1 MPKDSVPTTPTGWP
15 YIDPE
20 LYFRAFPAY
29 TQQLATKLDNADADV
44 AAAINAAATL
54 VLTPWTVL
62 STGFDAVVTGGALK
76 VRRNGREVE
85 IDLSLS
91 ASVSDGNTGLAPA
104 GFLPG
109 AFRPTSIA
117 RVPAYL
123 SGGYH
128 GLLYFGADGSIGI
141 TQRSGGTRSGPAAR
155 CIGWVVG

>member
-1 MPKDSVPTTPTGWP
+1 MPKDSVPITSKGWP

-29 TQQLATKLDNADADV
+29 TQQLATKLDNV

-54 VLTPWTVL
+54 VLTPWTIL
-62 STGFDAVVTGGALK
+62 STGFTGVVTGALK

-85 IDLSLS
+85 IDLSVS
-91 ASVSDGNTGLAPA
+91 ASVPDGNTNLAPA
-104 GFLPG
+104 GFLP
-109 AFRPTSIA
+109 ADFRPSNTA

-128 GLLYFGADGSIGI
+128 GLLYFAADGSLGI
-141 TQRSGGTRSGPAAR
+141 TQRSGGSRSNPAAR
-155 CIGWVVG
+155 GIGWVVG

>member
-1 MPKDSVPTTPTGWP
+1 MPKDSVPITSKGWP

-54 VLTPWTVL
+54 VLTTWTIL
-62 STGFDAVVTGGALK
+62 STGFSAIVTGGALK

-85 IDLSLS
+85 IDMSLS
-91 ASVSDGNTGLAPA
+91 ASVSDGNTELAPA
-104 GFLPG
+104 GFLPA
-109 AFRPTSIA
+109 AFRPSSVA

-123 SGGYH
+123 AGGYL
-128 GLLYFGADGSIGI
+128 GLLYFGADGSLGI
-141 TQRSGGTRSGPAAR
+141 TQRSGGTRSTPSAR
-155 CIGWVVG
+155 GIGWVVG

>member
-1 MPKDSVPTTPTGWP
+1 MPKDSVPITSKGWP
-15 YIDPE
+15 YIDPA

-54 VLTPWTVL
+54 VLTPWTTL
-62 STGFDAVVTGGALK
+62 STGFTAVVTGGSLR

-85 IDLSLS
+85 IDMSLTT
-91 ASVSDGNTGLAPA
+91 SVPDGNTALAPA
-104 GFLPG
+104 GFLP
-109 AFRPTSIA
+109 ATFRPSTIA

-123 SGGYH
+123 SGYL
-128 GLLYFGADGSIGI
+128 GLLYFGTDGSLGI
-141 TQRSGGTRSGPAAR
+141 TQRSGGTRSGPVAR

>member
-1 MPKDSVPTTPTGWP
+1 MPKDSVPITSKGWP

-44 AAAINAAATL
+44 AAAVNAAATL
-54 VLTPWTVL
+54 VLTPWTTL
-62 STGFDAVVTGGALK
+62 STGFTAVVTGGTLK

-91 ASVSDGNTGLAPA
+91 ASVSDGNTELAPA
-104 GFLPG
+104 GFLPA
-109 AFRPTSIA
+109 AFRPSSVA

-123 SGGYH
+123 AGGYL
-128 GLLYFGADGSIGI
+128 GLLYFGADGSLGI
-141 TQRSGGTRSGPAAR
+141 TQRSGGTRSAPVAR
-155 CIGWVVG
+155 GIGWVVG

>member
-44 AAAINAAATL
+44 AGAINAAATL
-54 VLTPWTVL
+54 VLTPWTTL
-62 STGFDAVVTGGALK
+62 STGFSAIVTGGTLK

-85 IDLSLS
+85 IDMSLT
-91 ASVSDGNTGLAPA
+91 ASVPDGNTALAPG
-104 GFLPG
+104 GFLP
-109 AFRPTSIA
+109 ATFLPSSIA

-123 SGGYH
+123 AGGYL
-128 GLLYFGADGSIGI
+128 GLLYFGTDGSMGI
-141 TQRSGGTRSGPAAR
+141 TQRSGASRSAPAAR
-155 CIGWVVG
+155 GIGWVVG

>member
-1 MPKDSVPTTPTGWP
+1 MPRDSVPTTSKGWP

-54 VLTPWTVL
+54 VLTPWTIL
-62 STGFDAVVTGGALK
+62 STGFSAVVTGGELK

-85 IDLSLS
+85 IDMSLT
-91 ASVSDGNTGLAPA
+91 ASVPDGNTALAPA
-104 GFLPG
+104 GFLP
-109 AFRPTSIA
+109 ATFRPSSTA

-123 SGGYH
+123 GGGYL
-128 GLLYFGADGSIGI
+128 GLLYFGTDGSMGI
-141 TQRSGGTRSGPAAR
+141 SQRSGGSRSAPVAR
-155 CIGWVVG
+155 GIGWVVG

>member
-1 MPKDSVPTTPTGWP
+1 MPKDSVPITSKGWP

-44 AAAINAAATL
+44 AAAVNAAATL

-62 STGFDAVVTGGALK
+62 STGFAAVVTGGALK

-104 GFLPG
+104 GFLPA
-109 AFRPTSIA
+109 AFCPTSIA

-123 SGGYH
+123 AGGYL
-128 GLLYFGADGSIGI
+128 GLLYFGADGSLGI

-155 CIGWVVG
+155 GIGWVVG

>member
-1 MPKDSVPTTPTGWP
+1 MPNESVPRTSKGWP

-54 VLTPWTVL
+54 VLTPWTTL
-62 STGFDAVVTGGALK
+62 STGFSAIVTGGTLK

-85 IDLSLS
+85 IDMSLT
-91 ASVSDGNTGLAPA
+91 ASVSDGNTELAPA
-104 GFLPG
+104 GFLPA
-109 AFRPTSIA
+109 AFRPSSVA
-117 RVPAYL
+117 RMPAYL
-123 SGGYH
+123 AGGYH
-128 GLLYFGADGSIGI
+128 GLLYFGADGSLGI

-155 CIGWVVG
+155 GIGWVVG

>member
-54 VLTPWTVL
+54 VLTPWTTL
-62 STGFDAVVTGGALK
+62 STGFSAIVTGGELR

-85 IDLSLS
+85 IDLSLT
-91 ASVSDGNTGLAPA
+91 ASVSDGNTDLAPA
-104 GFLPG
+104 GFLPE
-109 AFRPTSIA
+109 AFRPSTMA

-123 SGGYH
+123 AGGYH
-128 GLLYFGADGSIGI
+128 GLLYFGADGSLGI
-141 TQRSGGTRSGPAAR
+141 TQRSGGTRTRPVAR
-155 CIGWVVG
+155 SIGWVVG

>member
-1 MPKDSVPTTPTGWP
+1 MPKDSVPITSKGWP

-29 TQQLATKLDNADADV
+29 TQQLATKLDNADV

-54 VLTPWTVL
+54 VLTPWTTL
-62 STGFDAVVTGGALK
+62 STGFSAIVTGGALR

-104 GFLPG
+104 GFLPE
-109 AFRPTSIA
+109 AFRPSTIA

-123 SGGYH
+123 AGGYH
-128 GLLYFGADGSIGI
+128 GLLYFGADGALGI

-155 CIGWVVG
+155 GIGWVVG

>member
-44 AAAINAAATL
+44 AGAINAAATL
-54 VLTPWTVL
+54 VLTPWTTL
-62 STGFDAVVTGGALK
+62 STGFSAIVTGGTLK

-85 IDLSLS
+85 IDMSLT
-91 ASVSDGNTGLAPA
+91 ASVPDGNTALAPG
-104 GFLPG
+104 GFLP
-109 AFRPTSIA
+109 ATFRPSSIA

-123 SGGYH
+123 AGGYL
-128 GLLYFGADGSIGI
+128 GLLYFGTDGSMGI
-141 TQRSGGTRSGPAAR
+141 TQRSGASRSAPAAR
-155 CIGWVVG
+155 GIGWVVG